1 MQEKNQSAKKIFWL
15 LSILTILPFFLMI
28 DFFVQ
33 SSGKKGDAVHNGAIE
48 ITVSSE
54 NGVISDSTY
63 LIPIRVPRD
72 GIYEFDLAWD
82 CREPGFITG
91 CTINGSDGT
100 PALGFTAATI
110 SGYTNQVELMAGSN
124 QIEYRFMTT
133 EEEIRDFCRNISQM
147 SETDTED
154 YLAMIDFSALQR
166 SGDWTLTLNADVYE
180 IIPVPAAPLC
190 LTILVGILSLVF
202 LFLLYQKDTH
212 EPETVSPAKT
222 ENNSEGEESNSPAQ
236 TGQELARQRKTRI
249 GKVGIRHSLFVM
261 AVTVSQILSIL
272 LMRFF
277 APELAASLG
286 TDFSFFLIIL
296 TVDVIGYPVVFAAY
310 RGLPEDV
317 PAEHKL
323 GFKRFLLFVLMGAG
337 LCGVG
342 GIVGNIIHNLL
353 TLPFGGAATVGDLIF
368 AADMPIRILAVG
380 ILAPIFEELIFRKLM
395 IDHLYKYGEFVAILA
410 SGLTFGLFHG
420 NFQQVFFATLLGFL
434 WAYVYVRT
442 GKIQYTIAMHMII
455 NMSTS
460 AITVFLASKFMEF
473 GVSNASDISAIMAEM
488 EASPD
493 CMLYTLLYSFWMI
506 FLFLFGLA
514 GAIIFIVF
522 LATGKFRLRRL
533 ENEPAKKVI
542 VKELLTD
549 KYMWIFYLACIG
561 LFLIN
566 YLPLFLFL

>member
-1 MQEKNQSAKKIFWL
+1 MPEKKQTTKQIFWL

-28 DFFVQ
+28 AFFVQ
-33 SSGKKGDAVHNGAIE
+33 SSGKKGDAIHNGTIE
-48 ITVSSE
+48 ITVSAE
-54 NGVISDSTY
+54 NGIIADPTY
-63 LIPIRVPRD
+63 LIPISVPRD
-72 GIYEFDLAWD
+72 GFYAFDLAWD

-91 CTINGSDGT
+91 CTVKGTDGT
-100 PALGFTAATI
+100 PVLGFSAATI
-110 SGYTNQVELMAGSN
+110 RGYTNQVELNSGSN

-147 SETDTED
+147 SEADTED
-154 YLAMIDFSALQR
+154 YLAMIDFPALQR
-166 SGDWTLTLNADVYE
+166 SGEWTLTLNADVYE
-180 IIPVPAAPLC
+180 IIPVPAIPLC

-202 LFLLYQKDTH
+202 LFLLYKKDAH
-212 EPETVSPAKT
+212 EASAVSPT
-222 ENNSEGEESNSPAQ
+222 EISNGAGEKESDSISQN
-236 TGQELARQRKTRI
+236 GQKLSLQRKSGI

-272 LMRFF
+272 LVRFF

-286 TDFSFFLIIL
+286 TNFSFFLIIL
-296 TVDVIGYPVVFAAY
+296 SVDVIGYPIAFAAY
-310 RGLPEDV
+310 RSLPKTV

-323 GFKRFLLFVLMGAG
+323 GMKRFLLFVLMGAG

-342 GIVGNIIHNLL
+342 GILGTIIHNML
-353 TLPFGGAATVGDLIF
+353 TLPFGGAASVGDLIF

-434 WAYVYVRT
+434 WAFVYVRT

-473 GVSNASDISAIMAEM
+473 GITDTSDISAMMATM
-488 EASPD
+488 EASPS
-493 CMLYTLLYSFWMI
+493 CMLYTLLYGFWMI
-506 FLFLFGLA
+506 FLVLFGLA

-522 LATGKFRLRRL
+522 LSTGKFRLRRQ
-533 ENEPAKKVI
+533 ENEPPKRVI
-542 VKELLTD
+542 FKELITD

-566 YLPLFLFL
+566 YLPLLL